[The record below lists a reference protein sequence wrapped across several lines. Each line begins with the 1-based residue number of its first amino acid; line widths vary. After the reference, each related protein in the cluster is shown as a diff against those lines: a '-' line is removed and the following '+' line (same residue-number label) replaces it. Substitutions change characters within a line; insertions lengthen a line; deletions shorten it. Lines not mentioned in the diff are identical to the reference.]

1 MHRTDAGAEPMIFR
15 RAAAKLRAQDWV
27 AISIELMIV
36 IVGVFVG
43 TWVANRNQ
51 DAVERREAERMV
63 SEVRPGLSQFAE
75 ALQSV
80 KDYFAVANHY
90 GDTAFAGWAGEP
102 KVSDEQFVIAAYQ
115 ASQVTQ
121 IPLNGASWTQIYG
134 GNELSRISDPELR
147 SDLAGVMALDF
158 GQLSLST
165 VATPY
170 RQDVRQVIPQDI
182 QDAIRARCGDYNT
195 KGPAP
200 VTLLPASCKLDFPT
214 ERWAAAARDLRA
226 EPQLVKELR
235 WHRAAVA
242 SFVFIAET
250 FDHRVQRALDRIDA
264 DTKT

>member
-1 MHRTDAGAEPMIFR
+1 MIFK
-15 RAAAKLRAQDWV
+15 RAAARLRAQDWT
-27 AISIELMIV
+27 AIGIELMIV

-51 DAVERREAERMV
+51 EAVERREAERMI
-63 SEVRPGLSQFAE
+63 SEVRPGLWQFAQ
-75 ALQSV
+75 ALQST

-90 GDTAFAGWAGEP
+90 GDTAFAGWAGDP
-102 KVSDEQFVIAAYQ
+102 KISDEQFVIAAYQ
-115 ASQVTQ
+115 ASQITQ

-134 GNELSRISDPELR
+134 GAELSRVPDPELR
-147 SDLAGVMALDF
+147 SSLAGVMALDF

-170 RQDVRQVIPQDI
+170 RQDVRAVIPQDI
-182 QDAIRARCGDYNT
+182 QDAIRAHCGDYLT
-195 KGPAP
+195 KGAAP
-200 VTLLPASCKLDFPT
+200 VTLLPANCQLNFPG
-214 ERWAAAARDLRA
+214 EEWAAAARDLRS
-226 EPQLVKELR
+226 EPRLVKELR

-264 DTKT
+264 DARQR

>member
-1 MHRTDAGAEPMIFR
+1 MIFK
-15 RAAAKLRAQDWV
+15 RAAARLRAQDWV
-27 AISIELMIV
+27 AIWIELMIV
-36 IVGVFVG
+36 IVGVFAG

-51 DAVERREAERMV
+51 EAVERSEAQRMV
-63 SEVRPGLSQFAE
+63 SEVRGGLWQFE
-75 ALQSV
+75 QALEST
-80 KDYFAVANHY
+80 KDYFAVADHY
-90 GDTAFAGWAGEP
+90 GDTAFAGWAGDP
-102 KVSDEQFVIAAYQ
+102 KVSEAQFVIAAYQ
-115 ASQVTQ
+115 ASQITQ

-134 GNELSRISDPELR
+134 GSELSRVSDPELR

-170 RQDVRQVIPQDI
+170 RQDVRAIIPQDI
-182 QDAIRARCGDYNT
+182 QDAIRAHCGDYLA

-200 VTLLPASCKLDFPT
+200 VTLLPTDCQLNFPA

-242 SFVFIAET
+242 SFVFIAGT
-250 FDHRVQRALDRIDA
+250 FSHRVRRALDRIDA
-264 DTKT
+264 DTKRGS

>member
-1 MHRTDAGAEPMIFR
+1 MIYR

-27 AISIELMIV
+27 AITIELGIV
-36 IVGVFVG
+36 ILGVFIG

-51 DAVERREAERMV
+51 EAVERREAERMV
-63 SEVRPGLSQFAE
+63 SEVRPGLSQFAR
-75 ALQSV
+75 ALQST
-80 KDYFAVANHY
+80 KDYFAVANRY
-90 GDTAFAGWAGEP
+90 GDTAFAGWANDP
-102 KVSDEQFVIAAYQ
+102 TVSDEQFVIAGYQ

-121 IPLNGASWTQIYG
+121 IPLNGASWTQISG
-134 GNELSRISDPELR
+134 GGELARIPDPELR

-182 QDAIRARCGDYNT
+182 QDAIRAHCGDYNT

-200 VTLLPASCKLDFPT
+200 VTLLPATCQLDFPA

-226 EPQLVKELR
+226 EPQLMKELR

-242 SFVFIAET
+242 SFVFIAGI
-250 FDHRVQRALDRIDA
+250 FKSRVQRALDRIDA
-264 DTKT
+264 HAKAAA